1 MSPLVVLGL
10 SALGTALAW
19 PLLNAGGRAAGWLA
33 ALLPLAL
40 FVGLAQHLQAVVAG
54 GEVVQGVSWVPAL
67 GIDLMLRLDGF
78 SLLFALMITGIGALV
93 TIYAGAYFADAK
105 PADRTRFLVLILL
118 FMTAMLGTVMADNL
132 VVMFVFWELTSLISF
147 FLIGFKPEARAA
159 RDAALQSL
167 LVTAG
172 GGLALLAGIIM
183 LGIAAGT
190 FSFSGV
196 LANNG
201 LVIASPLFPA
211 IVACVLVGA
220 FTKSAQWPFH
230 FWLPNAM
237 QAPTPASAYL
247 HSATMVKLGVYLLA
261 RFDQALGAQPLFYV
275 PLLAIGGI
283 TMLVA
288 AVQALR
294 SEGFKAVLAYST
306 VASLGTLVMLIGLQ
320 GPTAAMAVV
329 GFLLAHALYKAALFF
344 CAGTVIHATGVVRLR
359 ALGGL
364 ARRLPVTA
372 TATVLASLSMAG
384 LPFFAGYAAKELLVV
399 ATLAGDTL
407 PWVIGVG
414 LITNVVLVAVAGVVT
429 LRPFVKRAP
438 DGELALQHGETFGL
452 SLPPVVLALT
462 GLLVG
467 VMPGLFAAGALVPA
481 ASALAGPVAPV
492 DLSVLPGLTA
502 KLGMTVAMLA
512 LGLAMAWYWGPIHRR
527 MKTHPLARMAS
538 ANRIYERG
546 LAGLMAGAGAATRL
560 MQTRSL
566 RSYATLMV
574 AVTAVALVIALR
586 DLDPAA
592 LWAGGGE
599 LAVRPYLLV
608 VLALMVAGAGVAA
621 FSRSLLA
628 AIIGVGMVGYA
639 IALVFLKN
647 GAPDLAFTQF
657 SVETLFLV
665 ILMALLLRLPIGGR
679 LYRAPASRPGDL
691 ALAGVVGG
699 TITLATIAV
708 MAVPFDPRLS
718 SYFGETAY
726 TEAFGRNVVNVILV
740 DFRALDTLGEI
751 AVVGFAAIAVW
762 ALLRGQRGAPATS
775 PTPQKE
781 A

>member
-10 SALGTALAW
+10 SALGTALAFA
-19 PLLNAGGRAAGWLA
+19 LLSVMGRAAGWVAAVLPA
-33 ALLPLAL
+33 ALFL
-40 FVGLAQHLQAVVAG
+40 GLAQHLPEVAAG
-54 GEVVQGVSWVPAL
+54 SAVVQGVAWVPAL
-67 GIDLMLRLDGF
+67 GIDLALRLDGF
-78 SLLFALMITGIGALV
+78 SLLFALLITGIGALV
-93 TIYAGAYFADAK
+93 TVYAGAYFAEAK
-105 PADRTRFLVLILL
+105 AADRTRFLGLILL

-132 VVMFVFWELTSLISF
+132 VVMFVFWELTSLVSF
-147 FLIGFKPEARAA
+147 FLIGFKPETRAA

-172 GGLALLAGIIM
+172 GGLALLAGIIL

-190 FSFSGV
+190 FSFSGA
-196 LANNG
+196 LANAEA
-201 LVIASPLFPA
+201 VIASPLFPA

-261 RFDQALGAQPLFYV
+261 RFDQAFGAQPLFYV
-275 PLLAIGGI
+275 PLLAIGGV

-288 AVQALR
+288 ALQALR

-320 GPTAAMAVV
+320 GPTAALAVV

-344 CAGTVIHATGVVRLR
+344 CAGTVIHATGVSRLR

-364 ARRLPVTA
+364 AGRLPVTA
-372 TATVLASLSMAG
+372 IATVLASLSMAG

-399 ATLAGDTL
+399 ATLSGGAL

-414 LITNVVLVAVAGVVT
+414 LVTNIVLVAVAGVVT
-429 LRPFVKRAP
+429 LRPFFKRAP
-438 DGELALQHGETFGL
+438 EGTLSLQHGETFGL
-452 SLPPVVLALT
+452 GLPPVVLALT
-462 GLLVG
+462 GILVG
-467 VMPGLFAAGALVPA
+467 TMPALFAASVLVPAAGAL
-481 ASALAGPVAPV
+481 AGQAVTAE
-492 DLSVLPGLTA
+492 LSVIPGLTA
-502 KLGMTVAMLA
+502 KLALTLAMLA
-512 LGLAMAWYWGPIHRR
+512 IGLAMAWFWGPIHRR

-538 ANRIYERG
+538 ANRIYDRA
-546 LAGLMAGAGAATRL
+546 LAGLMSGAGGATRV
-560 MQTRSL
+560 MQTGSL
-566 RSYATLMV
+566 RAYATLIV
-574 AVTAVALVIALR
+574 AVTAVALVLAMLGLDGAMLAEVGGALE
-586 DLDPAA
+586 
-592 LWAGGGE
+592 W
-599 LAVRPYLLV
+599 RPYLLI
-608 VLALMVAGAGVAA
+608 VLALMVAGAAVAA

-691 ALAGVVGG
+691 LLAATIGV
-699 TITLATIAV
+699 TITLATVAV

-718 SYFGETAY
+718 SYFGATAF

-762 ALLRGQRGAPATS
+762 ALLRGKRGATATS
-775 PTPQKE
+775 TTPQKE